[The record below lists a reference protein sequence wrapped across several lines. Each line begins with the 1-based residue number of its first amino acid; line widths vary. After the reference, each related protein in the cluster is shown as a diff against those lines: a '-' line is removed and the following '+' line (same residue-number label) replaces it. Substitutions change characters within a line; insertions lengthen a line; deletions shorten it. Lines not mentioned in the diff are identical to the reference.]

1 MENLDYK
8 NQNTDRKQPFRSRKI
23 FYGIEGQRIEG
34 QRKKIKKSI
43 VEIFY
48 NLIIVSKDDMDK
60 FEEQEMQKTRPN
72 DCLIKQSVMEEKPKI
87 IRD

>member
-1 MENLDYK
+1 M
-8 NQNTDRKQPFRSRKI
+8 
-23 FYGIEGQRIEG
+23 
-34 QRKKIKKSI
+34 
-43 VEIFY
+43 EIFY

-72 DCLIKQSVMEEKPKI
+72 DCLIKQCVMEEKPKI

>member
-23 FYGIEGQRIEG
+23 FYGIEG

-72 DCLIKQSVMEEKPKI
+72 DRLIKQSVMEEKPKI

>member
-1 MENLDYK
+1 M
-8 NQNTDRKQPFRSRKI
+8 
-23 FYGIEGQRIEG
+23 
-34 QRKKIKKSI
+34 
-43 VEIFY
+43 EIFY

-72 DCLIKQSVMEEKPKI
+72 DRLIKQSVMEEKPKI